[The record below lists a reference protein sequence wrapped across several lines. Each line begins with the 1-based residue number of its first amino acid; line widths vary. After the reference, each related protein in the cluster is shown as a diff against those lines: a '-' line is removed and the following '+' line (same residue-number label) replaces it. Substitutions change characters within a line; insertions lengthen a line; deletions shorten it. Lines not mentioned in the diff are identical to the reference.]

1 MTRIDS
7 AQGTHPIA
15 AGFREIL
22 VATDFGEAST
32 RALSMAIELS
42 TKCGGEHVTMLHVY
56 EIPVYAYP
64 GVPPMVVDF
73 AGRIRQAAEKRM
85 AQELGDL
92 KKQWPD
98 SEGVLCVGVP
108 WQEILKQA
116 DERHADLIVM
126 GTHGRR
132 GLESALMGSV
142 AEKIVRMSPVPVVT
156 VH

>member
-1 MTRIDS
+1 
-7 AQGTHPIA
+7 
-15 AGFREIL
+15 
-22 VATDFGEAST
+22 
-32 RALSMAIELS
+32 
-42 TKCGGEHVTMLHVY
+42 MLHVY
-56 EIPVYAYP
+56 EVPVYAYP

-73 AGRIRQAAEKRM
+73 AGRIRQAAEKRLSD
-85 AQELGDL
+85 ELTEL
-92 KKQWPD
+92 RKRWPD

-116 DERHADLIVM
+116 ERLHSDLIVM

-142 AEKIVRMSPVPVVT
+142 AEKVVRMCPVPVVT